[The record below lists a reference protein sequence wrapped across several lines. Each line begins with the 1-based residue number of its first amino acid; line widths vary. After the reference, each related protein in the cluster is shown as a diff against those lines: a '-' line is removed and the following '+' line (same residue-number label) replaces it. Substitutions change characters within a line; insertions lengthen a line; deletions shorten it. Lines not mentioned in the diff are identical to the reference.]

1 MSKWVVSGLLAVI
14 VGVGLIFSVVTTRN
28 ESEVSAQ
35 QTDEGTQQQTEI
47 QEQLSTIQDELALV
61 RGQLSEVQDELGM
74 VRNQLARFTRV
85 LWPAKSDPAA
95 YTKAFVEQ
103 AIRRYDAE
111 GRDATIAFYN
121 SMDSVDGAWY
131 VFIADENDLMVAH
144 PVQEIRGQKVQGPLG
159 TDITGYD
166 FGAEIV
172 TATADGKWVD
182 YVYLNPADKQHE
194 IKHAWVVR
202 HDGLLFGSGWYEP
215 LAAKA
220 DPAAYTKAFVE
231 FAIRRYEAMG
241 RDDAIAFY
249 NSMASVDGAWYVF
262 IADENDLILAHPTVP
277 ENIGEDL
284 QGPLGTD
291 SNGYNFGAAIA
302 SATADGKWV
311 DYVYLNPAHDNRQE
325 TKHTWVVRHDGL
337 IFGSGWYEPMA
348 AKADPAAYTKAFVNQ
363 AISRYDAEG
372 RDDTI
377 AFYNSMDSV
386 DDAWYVFIADEN
398 DIILAHPTVPENIGE
413 DLKGPLGTDSNGY
426 NFGAAI
432 ASATAEGKWVDYI
445 YLNPAHDNRQETKHT
460 WVVRHDG
467 LIFGSGWYE
476 PMAAK
481 ADPVAYTKAFV
492 NQAISRYDTEGRD
505 DTIAF
510 YNSMDSVDD
519 AWYVFIADENDIILA
534 HPTVPENI
542 GEDLKGP
549 LGTDSNGYNF
559 GAAIASA
566 TVEGK
571 WVDYIYLNPAHDNR
585 QETKHTWVVR
595 HDGLI
600 FGSGWYEPTVTKA
613 DPAAYTKAFVNQ
625 AISRYDAEGRDD
637 TIAFYNSMDSVDDA
651 WYVFIADEND
661 IILAHPTVPE
671 NIGEDL
677 KGPLGTDSNGYN
689 FGAAIASATAEG
701 KWVDY
706 VYLNPAHDNRQE
718 TKHTWVVRHDGL
730 IFGSG
735 WYEPTVTKADPA
747 AYTKAFVNQAISR
760 YDAEGRD
767 DTIAFYNSMDSVD
780 GAWYVFIIDENDI
793 LIAHPILPENIGQD
807 NTEQTDSTGYN
818 FGAEVATATAEGKW
832 VDYIYLNPAH
842 DNQQETK
849 HAWVVRHDGLIFGS
863 GWYEPTVTK
872 ADPAAYTKAFVNQ
885 AISRYDAEGRD
896 DTIAFYNS
904 MDSVDGAWYVFII
917 DANDILIAHPI
928 RPENIGQDTVEQM
941 DSTGYN
947 FGAEMVTATAEG
959 KWVDYVYL
967 NPAHDNQQETKHAWV
982 VRHDGLIFGSGWYEQ
997 ETVLT
1002 KPSVD
1007 VVRLPRLYNKAG
1019 WYKPLATKSDPAA
1032 YTKAFVNQAIR
1043 RYDTMG
1049 RDAALEFYNSMDS
1062 VDGEWYI
1069 FIADE
1074 NDITIVHPTIPE
1086 HIGDDI
1092 KIRTDSNGYNFGT
1105 DIAAASEEGQWVD
1118 YTHQNPATNQY
1129 ETKHSWVIRHDGLIF
1144 GSGWYER

>member
-1 MSKWVVSGLLAVI
+1 M
-14 VGVGLIFSVVTTRN
+14 
-28 ESEVSAQ
+28 
-35 QTDEGTQQQTEI
+35 
-47 QEQLSTIQDELALV
+47 
-61 RGQLSEVQDELGM
+61 
-74 VRNQLARFTRV
+74 
-85 LWPAKSDPAA
+85 
-95 YTKAFVEQ
+95 
-103 AIRRYDAE
+103 
-111 GRDATIAFYN
+111 
-121 SMDSVDGAWY
+121 
-131 VFIADENDLMVAH
+131 
-144 PVQEIRGQKVQGPLG
+144 
-159 TDITGYD
+159 
-166 FGAEIV
+166 
-172 TATADGKWVD
+172 
-182 YVYLNPADKQHE
+182 
-194 IKHAWVVR
+194 
-202 HDGLLFGSGWYEP
+202 
-215 LAAKA
+215 
-220 DPAAYTKAFVE
+220 
-231 FAIRRYEAMG
+231 
-241 RDDAIAFY
+241 
-249 NSMASVDGAWYVF
+249 
-262 IADENDLILAHPTVP
+262 
-277 ENIGEDL
+277 
-284 QGPLGTD
+284 
-291 SNGYNFGAAIA
+291 
-302 SATADGKWV
+302 
-311 DYVYLNPAHDNRQE
+311 
-325 TKHTWVVRHDGL
+325 
-337 IFGSGWYEPMA
+337 
-348 AKADPAAYTKAFVNQ
+348 
-363 AISRYDAEG
+363 
-372 RDDTI
+372 
-377 AFYNSMDSV
+377 
-386 DDAWYVFIADEN
+386 
-398 DIILAHPTVPENIGE
+398 
-413 DLKGPLGTDSNGY
+413 
-426 NFGAAI
+426 
-432 ASATAEGKWVDYI
+432 
-445 YLNPAHDNRQETKHT
+445 
-460 WVVRHDG
+460 
-467 LIFGSGWYE
+467 
-476 PMAAK
+476 
-481 ADPVAYTKAFV
+481 
-492 NQAISRYDTEGRD
+492 NQAISRYDT
-505 DTIAF
+505 
-510 YNSMDSVDD
+510 
-519 AWYVFIADENDIILA
+519 
-534 HPTVPENI
+534 
-542 GEDLKGP
+542 
-549 LGTDSNGYNF
+549 
-559 GAAIASA
+559 
-566 TVEGK
+566 
-571 WVDYIYLNPAHDNR
+571 
-585 QETKHTWVVR
+585 
-595 HDGLI
+595 
-600 FGSGWYEPTVTKA
+600 
-613 DPAAYTKAFVNQ
+613 
-625 AISRYDAEGRDD
+625 
-637 TIAFYNSMDSVDDA
+637 
-651 WYVFIADEND
+651 
-661 IILAHPTVPE
+661 
-671 NIGEDL
+671 
-677 KGPLGTDSNGYN
+677 
-689 FGAAIASATAEG
+689 
-701 KWVDY
+701 
-706 VYLNPAHDNRQE
+706 
-718 TKHTWVVRHDGL
+718 
-730 IFGSG
+730 
-735 WYEPTVTKADPA
+735 
-747 AYTKAFVNQAISR
+747 
-760 YDAEGRD
+760 EGRD

-928 RPENIGQDTVEQM
+928 RPENIGQDTVEQT

-997 ETVLT
+997 ETVLP